1 MTLTLTLQPLLATPI
16 PTERWEVWFQTWWGC
31 LVPDDFILCDPPP
44 AAELTL
50 RLTDA
55 AEMHQLNSNWRALD
69 RPTDVLAFAA
79 LEGLPSAPMPFVYL
93 GDIAIGVPI
102 AQAQAEQEGHSLEAE
117 LAWLASHGLLH
128 LLGWDHSDGITLQQM
143 VNRQLALL
151 EAIQMNYSFDNT
163 SQG

>member
-1 MTLTLTLQPLLATPI
+1 MTLTLTLQPLLATPV
-16 PTERWEVWFQTWWGC
+16 PPERWEVWFQTWWAC
-31 LVPDDFILCDPPP
+31 LVPDDFILCEPPA

-55 AEMHQLNSNWRALD
+55 EEMHQLNATWRALD

-79 LEGLPSAPMPFVYL
+79 LEGLPSIPMPFVYL
-93 GDIAIGVPI
+93 GDIAIGVPV

-128 LLGWDHSDGITLQQM
+128 LLGWDHGDEITLQHM

-151 EAIQMNYSFDNT
+151 EAIQMNYSFDNL
-163 SQG
+163 S